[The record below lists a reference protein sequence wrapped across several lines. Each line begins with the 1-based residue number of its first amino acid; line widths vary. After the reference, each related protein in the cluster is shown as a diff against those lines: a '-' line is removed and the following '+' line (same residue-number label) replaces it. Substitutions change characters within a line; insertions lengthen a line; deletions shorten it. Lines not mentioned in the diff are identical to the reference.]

1 MPKILKDPLIH
12 AAIVIFVGLGIV
24 GQMDLESAQLDDV
37 NYCKMV
43 NIYKSTNG
51 GYGWPDYNGTYNSLC
66 LDSDSR

>member
-51 GYGWPDYNGTYNSLC
+51 EYGWPDYTGTYNSLC